1 MLLQIRFYFPTND
14 IKVINYVPASSLPI
28 RGLFFFFFLVFLFC
42 FFSYCFF
49 SYCFVCL
56 FVCFFF
62 APIAGLVAFFK
73 MANTH
78 WLSKSHLLKVWDI
91 LSLVINTSFLHT
103 CLMYW
108 LSFKT
113 DHDRLLTTLAK
124 SIVSKETLCDIWLT
138 INLRGKKIAALIF
151 TARQREWKILFSRPA
166 TLIESKSQRVVFFIS
181 K

>member
-1 MLLQIRFYFPTND
+1 MFP
-14 IKVINYVPASSLPI
+14 PLPYPS
-28 RGLFFFFFLVFLFC
+28 GVYFFFFFWFFC
-42 FFSYCFF
+42 FVFF
-49 SYCFVCL
+49 RIVLFVCL
-56 FVCFFF
+56 FFFFF
-62 APIAGLVAFFK
+62 APIAGLVAFLK